1 MPTGFIPS
9 QDSGFVF
16 GITMAGQDISFESMA
31 KHHRALADIVRR
43 DPNVANAGAFLPEG
57 NQGFLFLDLKP
68 RSERKLTV
76 DQTMEELRPQLA
88 TVPGMMTFLQ
98 NPPPIT
104 ISGQFTTS
112 VYQMTLQSVNLD
124 EIYTWTPK
132 LVDKMRQLPGFL
144 DVNSDLQIK
153 SPQVMVDIDR
163 DRALALGVTPQQIQD
178 ALYTA
183 YGNRQISTI
192 YTPVNEYAV
201 ITEEQ
206 PQYRSTPEALSK
218 VCDHHSPRPLI

>member
-43 DPNVANAGAFLPEG
+43 DPNVANTGAFLPEG

-68 RSERKLTV
+68 RSERTLNV
-76 DQTMEELRPQLA
+76 DQIMEELRPQLA

-104 ISGQFTTS
+104 IIGQFTPS
-112 VYQMTLQSVNLD
+112 VYHMTLPSVNLD
-124 EIYTWTPK
+124 DIYSWTPR
-132 LVDKMRQLPGFL
+132 LLNTIPHLP
-144 DVNSDLQIK
+144 V
-153 SPQVMVDIDR
+153 
-163 DRALALGVTPQQIQD
+163 
-178 ALYTA
+178 
-183 YGNRQISTI
+183 
-192 YTPVNEYAV
+192 
-201 ITEEQ
+201 
-206 PQYRSTPEALSK
+206 
-218 VCDHHSPRPLI
+218 